1 MSNTYSVQ
9 DVWAAAAAA
18 QRINGGYFKGTT
30 PPDAENGTAARL
42 RNRDLMQE
50 LLDEPGRITEA
61 DRAAGESVCSFIRND
76 LTFRAL
82 KGRLTDFDQAA
93 SRCIAV
99 EDQFDAAKHRYELAV
114 IASLPASVAR
124 SQARDTAETRLRWA
138 KGGLIGKIGDRI
150 TAQVEIVSA
159 VFSQNYGCWF
169 LRGVTDQDQA
179 VMFSYRQGVDAGQW
193 LTIRGAVKAH
203 RDHGMTQLNRVKV
216 L

>member
-1 MSNTYSVQ
+1 MSKVYPMQ
-9 DVWAAAAAA
+9 DVWAAAVAA
-18 QRINGGYFKGTT
+18 QRINGAYIKSSR
-30 PPDAENGTAARL
+30 PADPENGIQQQI

-50 LLDEPGRITEA
+50 LLDNPDGIKDEDRCQGEA
-61 DRAAGESVCSFIRND
+61 VCSFIRND

-124 SQARDTAETRLRWA
+124 SQARDTADARLRWA
-138 KGGLIGKIGDRI
+138 KGGHIGRVNNKVKIQI
-150 TAQVEIVSA
+150 EIVSA

-169 LRGVTDQDQA
+169 LRGITDQDQA
-179 VMFSYRQGVDAGQW
+179 VMFSYRQGVDTGQW
-193 LTIRGAVKAH
+193 LTVTGTVKAH
-203 RDHGMTQLNRVKV
+203 RENGLTQLNRVKV